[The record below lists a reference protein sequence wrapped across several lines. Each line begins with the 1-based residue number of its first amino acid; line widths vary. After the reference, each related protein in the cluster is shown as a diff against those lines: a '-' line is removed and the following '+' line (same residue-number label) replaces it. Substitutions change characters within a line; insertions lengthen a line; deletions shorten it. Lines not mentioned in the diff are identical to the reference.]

1 MNLNIN
7 DREINGVTIIDL
19 DGTLDTNT
27 SPWAEAEIQELLE
40 KGKKNMIIDLGRT
53 KYVSSAG
60 LRVFLAT
67 AKKLMANSGTLMLA
81 NPNKIVKDILQ
92 VSGFDT
98 IIEVRSTVDEALN
111 EFDSKIYKIPGQSSG
126 ICLKYFFILTGCTD
140 FIKPDRMIQ
149 RFFKM
154 VLASAGVA
162 KSKISHDQMQ
172 QAITGACEILK
183 SDYPWIKPAYLDH
196 FIWRYQRK

>member
-27 SPWAEAEIQELLE
+27 SPWAEAEIHELLE
-40 KGKKNMIIDLGRT
+40 KGKKNMVIDLGRT

-111 EFDSKIYKIPGQSSG
+111 EFDSKI
-126 ICLKYFFILTGCTD
+126 
-140 FIKPDRMIQ
+140 
-149 RFFKM
+149 
-154 VLASAGVA
+154 
-162 KSKISHDQMQ
+162 
-172 QAITGACEILK
+172 
-183 SDYPWIKPAYLDH
+183 
-196 FIWRYQRK
+196 